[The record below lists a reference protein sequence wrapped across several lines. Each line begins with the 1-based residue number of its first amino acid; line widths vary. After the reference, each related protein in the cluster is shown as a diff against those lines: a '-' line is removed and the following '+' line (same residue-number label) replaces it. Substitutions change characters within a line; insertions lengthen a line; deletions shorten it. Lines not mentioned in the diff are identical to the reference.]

1 MHRIRKSTLF
11 SFCLLLIVSG
21 ISSCGTQ
28 ATDAA
33 KSSET
38 PKLVTESSTKIAT
51 EPTQPQSSL
60 EVSYSE
66 KTAQTKQLVQSSF
79 EPVKATPKK
88 VKVFF
93 PKDPQ
98 SGQDFTYVEPV
109 LRTTNS
115 PSIAQYAIEQL
126 ISGPTSQEKA
136 RGLIDPIEFQGSSN
150 CGKDFTISINNGV
163 AKLKFC
169 KSVISA
175 GIGDD
180 ARQKS
185 SINATL
191 KQFPTI
197 NSVIV
202 LDKNGN
208 CLSDQSGENFCL
220 KKAEKLTT
228 ESGLSINGIGSV
240 KINMTVAEAS
250 GVAGTPIVSSRQNP
264 NRVCDYYKPANGP
277 EGVTFMVTQGRIA
290 TVEIETNKITTVH
303 GIKVDDTESLIKSTY
318 PGQIQV
324 SRLPNSEKGKAWVVQ
339 PSSFADKDLR
349 LVFVSTNGKTVNR
362 MIAGKVPEVNYAE
375 GCLDVRPG

>member
-1 MHRIRKSTLF
+1 MHRIRKSALF

-21 ISSCGTQ
+21 ISACDTQ
-28 ATDAA
+28 VTDAA
-33 KSSET
+33 PSSET
-38 PKLVTESSTKIAT
+38 PKVVTESSTKPST

-60 EVSYSE
+60 EVSSSE
-66 KTAQTKQLVQSSF
+66 KTAQTKQAVQSSF

-93 PKDPQ
+93 PKNPQ

-109 LRTTNS
+109 WRTTNS
-115 PSIAQYAIEQL
+115 PSTAQFAIEQL
-126 ISGPTSQEKA
+126 IAGPTSQEKA
-136 RGLIDPIEFQGSSN
+136 RGLINPIEFKGSSN
-150 CGKDFTISINNGV
+150 CGKDFTISITNGI

-169 KSVISA
+169 KSVIS
-175 GIGDD
+175 GGTGDD
-180 ARQKS
+180 ARQKI
-185 SINATL
+185 SINTTL
-191 KQFPTI
+191 KQFPTV
-197 NSVIV
+197 NSVII
-202 LDKNGN
+202 LDRNGR
-208 CLSDQSGENFCL
+208 CLNDQSGENTCL

-228 ESGLSINGIGSV
+228 ESGLSIDGLGSI
-240 KINMTVAEAS
+240 KINMTVAQAS
-250 GVAGTPIVSSRQNP
+250 GVAGTQIVPSRQNP

-277 EGVTFMVTQGRIA
+277 EGVTFMVTEGRIA

-303 GIKVDDTESLIKSTY
+303 GIKVDDTESTIKSAY

-339 PSSFADKDLR
+339 PSSFANKNFR
-349 LVFVSTNGKTVNR
+349 LVFVSPNGETVSR

>member
-1 MHRIRKSTLF
+1 MHRIRKSTLL
-11 SFCLLLIVSG
+11 SFCLLLTVAG
-21 ISSCGTQ
+21 ISACGTQ
-28 ATDAA
+28 VTDAA
-33 KSSET
+33 QSSET
-38 PKLVTESSTKIAT
+38 LKSAIRPSTEATRSQSNLEESS
-51 EPTQPQSSL
+51 
-60 EVSYSE
+60 SE
-66 KTAQTKQLVQSSF
+66 QTAQTKQALLSSF
-79 EPVKATPKK
+79 EPVKATPKN

-109 LRTTNS
+109 WRTTNS
-115 PSIAQYAIEQL
+115 PSIAQFAIEQL
-126 ISGPTSQEKA
+126 IAGPTSQEKV
-136 RGLIDPIEFQGSSN
+136 RGLSDPIEFKGSSN
-150 CGKDFTISINNGV
+150 CGKDFTISITNGI

-169 KSVISA
+169 KSVVSG

-191 KQFPTI
+191 KQFSTI
-197 NSVIV
+197 NSVII
-202 LDKNGN
+202 LDRNGN

-228 ESGLSINGIGSV
+228 QSRLSMNGIGSV

-250 GVAGTPIVSSRQNP
+250 GVAGTQIVPSRQNP
-264 NRVCDYYKPANGP
+264 NRVCDYYKPAKGP
-277 EGVTFMVTQGRIA
+277 EGVTFMVTEGRIA

-303 GIKVDDTESLIKSTY
+303 GIKVDDTESTIKSAY

-324 SRLPNSEKGKAWVVQ
+324 IRLLNSEKGKAWVVQ
-339 PSSFADKDLR
+339 PSSFAEKDLR